1 MKTKY
6 YVLVEVID
14 VSHSRVIA
22 YFETYAAAQAALKE
36 RVENGRE
43 NISIS
48 TRVM

>member
-1 MKTKY
+1 MQKY

-14 VSHSRVIA
+14 ASHSRVLA
-22 YFETYAAAQAALKE
+22 YFETFAAAAAELK
-36 RVENGRE
+36 RWVENGRE